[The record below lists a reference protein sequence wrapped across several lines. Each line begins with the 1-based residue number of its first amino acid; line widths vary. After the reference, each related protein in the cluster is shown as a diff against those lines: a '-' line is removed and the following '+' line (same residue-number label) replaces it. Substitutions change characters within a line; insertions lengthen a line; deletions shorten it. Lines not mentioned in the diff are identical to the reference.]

1 MAQRSN
7 NNMMIHQKENNV
19 AIRPFQ
25 RSPNLK
31 LQVKKNFCQNVH
43 ELNPGTPRGNNN
55 LAINVTDLN
64 SNVRTIHRSPETTVK
79 NLQDEVGK
87 RILIN
92 GKEPRQE
99 LKLKNILNPETRR
112 VLFDPRPRKD
122 DLNNYFSNRQFQ

>member
-1 MAQRSN
+1 M
-7 NNMMIHQKENNV
+7 
-19 AIRPFQ
+19 
-25 RSPNLK
+25 
-31 LQVKKNFCQNVH
+31 
-43 ELNPGTPRGNNN
+43 G
-55 LAINVTDLN
+55 
-64 SNVRTIHRSPETTVK
+64 NVRTIHRSPETTVK

-122 DLNNYFSNRQFQ
+122 DLNNYFSNRQFQLLKNFDKNLLTFGLNYSEPCEVIYTQENFESKAWIYVLQCHLSSALYGRVMLY